1 MHLKRNIILSL
12 GIVLLLTAAVCGGA
26 AAQSDADDPAV
37 VITFFWREGC
47 SHCAEE
53 KPFLQ
58 DLMAQ
63 NPQIDLR
70 AYEVYDSQQ
79 NLDYLFAL
87 GDAMGFETSG
97 VPVTV
102 IGDQAW
108 VGFSD
113 AIGAEL
119 SAAVAACSA
128 DGCGDPGDRYGLDT
142 NGIVRSL
149 QDLGGSGSQPSVKAP
164 VPVWVWGLGVVA
176 LLLVFY
182 GVGALLHNTRKKPA
196 SKKPARKRH

>member
-1 MHLKRNIILSL
+1 
-12 GIVLLLTAAVCGGA
+12 
-26 AAQSDADDPAV
+26 
-37 VITFFWREGC
+37 
-47 SHCAEE
+47 
-53 KPFLQ
+53 
-58 DLMAQ
+58 
-63 NPQIDLR
+63 
-70 AYEVYDSQQ
+70 
-79 NLDYLFAL
+79 
-87 GDAMGFETSG
+87 MGFETSG

-164 VPVWVWGLGVVA
+164 VPVGFGGWVWVA

-182 GVGALLHNTRKKPA
+182 GVARCCTIRARNR
-196 SKKPARKRH
+196 PARNRLASAIEPVFFQQKTKRALDYQEPF